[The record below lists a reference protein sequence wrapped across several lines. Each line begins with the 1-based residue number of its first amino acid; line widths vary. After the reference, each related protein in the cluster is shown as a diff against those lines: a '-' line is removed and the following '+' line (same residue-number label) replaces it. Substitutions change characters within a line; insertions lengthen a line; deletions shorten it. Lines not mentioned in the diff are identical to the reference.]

1 VIGWLFLLAVVG
13 LHGFFLWSVR
23 GRIARGNPDFTVYYT
38 AGKMLREGRRAQLY
52 DPRAQQAV
60 QQEFATDSNLRRGP
74 LPYIH
79 PPFEALLFLPLTYLS
94 YPAAFGLWNLI
105 NLGVLFGVSLVLRRS
120 LVSLRR
126 FRLWE
131 LVLACLAFFPVLANF
146 HQGQDAIL
154 LLLLFVL
161 GFSALSRN
169 ADFAAGCWLGLG
181 VFKFQ
186 FVIPLALILALWR
199 GRKLALGFAVVAS
212 VAALA
217 SLALIGW
224 HEALR
229 YPVYVWH
236 IVSSPSLGGL
246 PARLMP
252 NLVGLAS
259 GWPSLENAS
268 GPLQWVAVVASA
280 GLLIAV
286 ARMGKLASH
295 PEMFKLNLACA
306 VITAVLVGY
315 NTNTYDLS
323 VLILP
328 LAVLADHCL
337 SARSGGRTVRAAAV
351 IPVLPL
357 LLSPLW
363 FFIWLGW
370 GRTNLM
376 AIFLLWWLYAMR
388 QEIMGMSAAAEGSA

>member
-1 VIGWLFLLAVVG
+1 MLGV
-13 LHGFFLWSVR
+13 HGFFLWSVR
-23 GRIARGNPDFTVYYT
+23 ARIARGNADFTAYYT
-38 AGKMLREGRRAQLY
+38 AGKMLREGRGAQLY
-52 DPRAQQAV
+52 DLRAQQAV
-60 QQEFATDSNLRRGP
+60 QQEFAADSDIRRGP

-94 YPAAFGLWNLI
+94 YPAAFGLWNFI
-105 NLGVLFGVSLVLRRS
+105 NVVVLFGISIVLRRW

-131 LVLACLAFFPVLANF
+131 LVLACLAFFPILANF
-146 HQGQDAIL
+146 HQGQDAVL

-161 GFSALSRN
+161 GFSALNGN
-169 ADFAAGCWLGLG
+169 ADFVAGCWLGLG
-181 VFKFQ
+181 VFRFQ

-199 GRKLALGFAVVAS
+199 GRRLALGFAVVAS
-212 VAALA
+212 VAGLA
-217 SLALIGW
+217 SLALVGW

-236 IVSSPSLGGL
+236 IVSSPGFGGL

-252 NLVGLAS
+252 NLVGLVSGWASRESAS
-259 GWPSLENAS
+259 GFLR
-268 GPLQWVAVVASA
+268 WVGVVASA

-286 ARMGKLASH
+286 ARMRKLARH
-295 PEMFKLNLACA
+295 PELFKLCLACA
-306 VITAVLVGY
+306 VITAALVGY

-337 SARSGGRTVRAAAV
+337 SALSGGRRVRAAV
-351 IPVLPL
+351 FVPVVPL
-357 LLSPLW
+357 LASPLW
-363 FFIWLGW
+363 FFLWLGW
-370 GRTNLM
+370 GRTSLM
-376 AIFLLWWLYAMR
+376 AIFLLWWLYAVR
-388 QEIMGMSAAAEGSA
+388 QEITGMSAAAEGSA